1 MVIFS
6 SFYYKLKKTSGK
18 VLRITPLKYQLEFT
32 IKKSIYRHEKKINHI
47 LDIPH
52 YPQNLK
58 FILLKKKRHTQ
69 HIFSYLLYFKEI
81 LNL

>member
-1 MVIFS
+1 M
-6 SFYYKLKKTSGK
+6 KKK
-18 VLRITPLKYQLEFT
+18 
-32 IKKSIYRHEKKINHI
+32 NHV

-58 FILLKKKRHTQ
+58 FVLLKKKRHTQ